1 MKTISKIL
9 LVLCFFAW
17 ISCEENTDPVID
29 DSELLI
35 GYWFNPIGIDTLL
48 KYERAGGL
56 KEDAYSIGF
65 KTGHSFV
72 ERKNEGWCGTPP
84 VTLKNYQG
92 TWAKHDSLIDIN
104 VPYWGG
110 TAHYQW
116 KIISLDK
123 SSLTIAVV
131 KQEFKE

>member
-1 MKTISKIL
+1 MRGQVS
-9 LVLCFFAW
+9 
-17 ISCEENTDPVID
+17 
-29 DSELLI
+29 
-35 GYWFNPIGIDTLL
+35 L
-48 KYERAGGL
+48 K
-56 KEDAYSIGF
+56 KNAYGFGF

-84 VTLKNYQG
+84 VTLKDFQG

-116 KIISLDK
+116 KIISLDNSFSHHRNGK
-123 SSLTIAVV
+123 TGISGIICELQILA
-131 KQEFKE
+131 